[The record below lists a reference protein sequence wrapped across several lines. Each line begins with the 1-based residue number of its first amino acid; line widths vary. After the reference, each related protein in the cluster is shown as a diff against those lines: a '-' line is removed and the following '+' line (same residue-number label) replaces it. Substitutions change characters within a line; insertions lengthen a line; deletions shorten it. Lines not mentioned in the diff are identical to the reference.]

1 MTIEEMKVFMVQ
13 WNNRFP
19 YDRYFRSKHKIAF
32 MSSAHKESSFI
43 NQRLEYIEDSL
54 FRETENKGKE
64 KSSADQYIPNIGQ
77 WLKSTPIEEGSTITQ
92 ADIDAFQ
99 EEALLM
105 EEMEKEE
112 QNGRR

>member
-1 MTIEEMKVFMVQ
+1 MTIDEMKVFMVQ

-32 MSSAHKESSFI
+32 MSSEHRESSFI
-43 NQRLEYIEDSL
+43 HQRLEYIEDLL
-54 FRETENKGKE
+54 FRESEKKE
-64 KSSADQYIPNIGQ
+64 KGNSDTDRYIPNIGQ
-77 WLKSTPIEEGSTITQ
+77 WLKSAPIEEGSSITQ

-99 EEALLM
+99 EEARMM
-105 EEMEKEE
+105 EEIEKEE